1 MTNLILVKLLAL
13 MKVKDL
19 RSEQNI
25 EPLHGSQADLMH
37 QANLA
42 AKKNKYFSDGA

>member
-25 EPLHGSQADLMH
+25 EPLHGSQADCC
-37 QANLA
+37 
-42 AKKNKYFSDGA
+42 KKNKYFSDGA